1 MKRTI
6 EHLKASLLAGAIGD
20 ALGWPIEF
28 RSYDAII
35 DEYGS
40 LGCAKFK
47 LNYQGLAEITDDT
60 QMTLFTLEG
69 IVNYLYLKK
78 FTSLEE
84 SIFQS
89 YLRWNKTQ
97 SSKYVAFTSSDFD
110 LMSYSQLFH
119 RRSPGHTC
127 TSALDR
133 GIMGTVMQPIND
145 SKGCGG
151 VMRVAPIGYFFDK
164 DQAFEHGCAIAA
176 ITHGHPLGYLSAGA
190 LAYLMSMIFDGE
202 ELESSVVQTI
212 SKLEPISN
220 AQHQLSLLKMAFDLS
235 KSDKSDIQCIKELG
249 EGWVG
254 EEALAISVFCS
265 LRYAT
270 DLNKAL
276 SVCVTH
282 DGDSDSTGSIT
293 GNILGAYLGMCAL
306 NDEWLNVLEVTKIVI
321 NFCNCIEHHDK
332 S

>member
-28 RSYDAII
+28 RSYEAII

-40 LGCAKFK
+40 LGCTKFK
-47 LNYQGLAEITDDT
+47 LNYQGIAEITDDT

-84 SIFQS
+84 SIYQS

-97 SSKYVAFTSSDFD
+97 SSKYGSFLPANFD
-110 LMSYSQLFH
+110 LMAYPQLFH

-127 TSALDR
+127 TSALSS
-133 GIMGTVMQPIND
+133 GIMGSVSKPIND

-151 VMRVAPIGYFFDK
+151 VMRVAPIGYFYDK
-164 DQAFEHGCAIAA
+164 DQAFEHGCASAA

-190 LAYLMSMIFDGE
+190 FAYLMSMIFEGE
-202 ELESSVVQTI
+202 ELKSSVAQTI
-212 SKLEPISN
+212 AKLEPIRN
-220 AQHQLSLLKMAFDLS
+220 AQLQVELLKMALYLS
-235 KSDKSDIQCIKELG
+235 QSDESDIQCIKKLG

-265 LRYAT
+265 LRYES
-270 DLNKAL
+270 DLNRAL
-276 SVCVTH
+276 SVSVTH

-293 GNILGAYLGMCAL
+293 GNILGAYLGMSAI
-306 NDEWLNVLEVTKIVI
+306 NEEWLNVLEVTKIVI
-321 NFCNCIEHHDK
+321 NFCNCVEHHDK